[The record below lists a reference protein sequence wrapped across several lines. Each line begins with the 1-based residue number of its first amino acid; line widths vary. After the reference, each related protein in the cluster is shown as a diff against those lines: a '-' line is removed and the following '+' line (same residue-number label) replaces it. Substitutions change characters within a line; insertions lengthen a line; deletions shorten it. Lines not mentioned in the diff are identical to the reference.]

1 MSKRRVFDIDF
12 PEDSPA
18 PAPAEPPR
26 QNTAEGSGS
35 GAARRGPM
43 ATAIPENADALRQR
57 AEAEKTIRAEN
68 DRLANEFVR
77 LKKLGLVVDRIPL
90 GKIRTDKL
98 VRDRSVSRDPELYE
112 LKDSIRSIGLS
123 NPIRGEEDGGVYQLG
138 TGFRRLS
145 AYRALLEAT
154 GDDRLADLPARL
166 VR

>member
-1 MSKRRVFDIDF
+1 MCR
-12 PEDSPA
+12 EA
-18 PAPAEPPR
+18 PAGQGAGGRTRRKAAEWED
-26 QNTAEGSGS
+26 AG
-35 GAARRGPM
+35 GAAGWAR
-43 ATAIPENADALRQR
+43 AAAITENAEALRQR
-57 AEAEKTIRAEN
+57 AEAEKAIRAEN
-68 DRLANEFVR
+68 DRLAHEFVR

-98 VRDRSVSRDPELYE
+98 VRDRSVSRDPELDE